1 MASFGTFLVHS
12 VSQLPALLRTVCLIT
27 CNFRA
32 APEDAQGT
40 SGVTLLNSHRRLR
53 HIVLGPVEQVSELN
67 KGSGRE
73 AGFTDGL
80 NLGVKI
86 EARTSKLTWEA
97 GWHHQ
102 KPFRWTCCRMEVSV
116 WGEQMVGALS
126 VRPHFCPRWR
136 EGWPAGELGTF
147 LGRAGFEMTICDHPF
162 HSYSPE
168 RHFYYLSKHQWVSRI
183 VE

>member
-12 VSQLPALLRTVCLIT
+12 VSQLPALLSTVCLIT
-27 CNFRA
+27 CNSRA

-86 EARTSKLTWEA
+86 EARTAKLTWEA

-102 KPFRWTCCRMEVSV
+102 KSFR
-116 WGEQMVGALS
+116 
-126 VRPHFCPRWR
+126 
-136 EGWPAGELGTF
+136 
-147 LGRAGFEMTICDHPF
+147 
-162 HSYSPE
+162 
-168 RHFYYLSKHQWVSRI
+168 
-183 VE
+183 